1 MSEIEN
7 FEAVVAE
14 SEQALALS
22 KQERLLRILPIRIVR
37 KMWNNAHI
45 WRALTLIAIILVG
58 YLGFAT
64 RGPIWFFASSDP
76 TENYYVEPRNFEE
89 ILHKLDRSV
98 VKVHCDLN
106 AKKGW
111 FGSGWSFQY
120 EDITNAGKSALM
132 TNYHVIEDCINQG
145 TITLENLRGKKFE
158 ARIEVL
164 DEYNDLAILS
174 SSHIFPMLTLAS
186 YPPARGSWVMAYG
199 SADGYMGSVA
209 IGNLINFDEYGDL
222 MMTANISGG
231 NSGGPLVDNEGN
243 VFGVNTW
250 TYNNEKANTQYNV
263 AVSLDSFCYA
273 LIECDGDTYWDWD

>member
-1 MSEIEN
+1 MSEIDNSETP
-7 FEAVVAE
+7 EAKPGQIATN
-14 SEQALALS
+14 S
-22 KQERLLRILPIRIVR
+22 KRERILNSLPTRIVR
-37 KMWNNAHI
+37 RVWGNAHI
-45 WRALTLIAIILVG
+45 WRATTLIAIVLVG

-64 RGPIWFFASSDP
+64 RGPISFFASSDP
-76 TENYYVEPRNFEE
+76 EENYYVAPRNFDE
-89 ILHKLDRSV
+89 ILDKLDRSV

-111 FGSGWSFQY
+111 FGSGWAFNY
-120 EDITNAGKSALM
+120 EEITNAGKSALM

-145 TITLENLRGKKFE
+145 TITLENMRGKKFD

-174 SSHIFPMLTLAS
+174 SSHIFPTLNLAS

-199 SADGYMGSVA
+199 SSDGYMGSVA

-250 TYNNEKANTQYNV
+250 AYNNEEANTQYNV

-273 LIECDGDTYWDWD
+273 LIECDGETFWDWD